1 MAGDGGGRLA
11 RALGR
16 AGRGGAAA
24 HQGCG
29 RSPGHNKLAER
40 EVKNTAGGSVGW
52 ARSGMPIDLSTRRR
66 PTFFFFFF
74 FLLELHPPS
83 KSGPEPSL
91 CILLH
96 PPGDPK

>member
-11 RALGR
+11 RPSGEQAGRR
-16 AGRGGAAA
+16 AGA

-52 ARSGMPIDLSTRRR
+52 ARNGMPIDLSTRRR
-66 PTFFFFFF
+66 PTFF
-74 FLLELHPPS
+74 LLEFHPPS